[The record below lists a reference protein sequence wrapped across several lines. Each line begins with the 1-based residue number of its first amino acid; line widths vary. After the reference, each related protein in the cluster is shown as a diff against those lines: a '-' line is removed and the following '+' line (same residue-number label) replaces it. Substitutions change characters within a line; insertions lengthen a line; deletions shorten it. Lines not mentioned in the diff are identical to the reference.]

1 MEELGGGERGREGRR
16 VVLLLN
22 DDTLRIVEIEE
33 EALNRQLQE
42 WKMLFPGG
50 VEGREE
56 LLLLHQQQ
64 QQQQRERGREGG
76 KESIPK
82 TGLNRPKHGRED
94 EKNEV
99 HVGGNTWAGGVGG
112 SDTAGMGGRGGP
124 YRLDKGHVVHQVSD
138 EMKKQ
143 VGEEAREEAARMG
156 REALE
161 QRLRE
166 IGMSEGDW
174 SLYEGIMK
182 RVNQQVGQLR
192 EILREGGRKGKD
204 RGREREWRRN
214 QSQGELDDD
223 KLVDGMAGERLV
235 FKRRADVEEEEEEE
249 SYKGRKGGKKGK
261 KRRML
266 FVMDTSGSMYRFNGE
281 DGRLDR
287 MLEVATMIMESFEKD
302 EEGREGEDEDEVE
315 YAIRAHSGDSAK
327 VPLVEFGKPPKTRK
341 EKLAVLEKMAAHAQ
355 YCLAGDNTLRAT
367 EEAAA
372 ELAAYQ
378 QQEQGEGREGGSDA
392 SYLFV
397 VSDANFERY
406 GIPPRRLGEALV
418 RHGGSVR
425 GHVFLI
431 ASLGEEAKEAVRQ
444 MPVGRAHLC
453 LEVEAL
459 PGAMKKIFVEEL
471 NR

>member
-1 MEELGGGERGREGRR
+1 M
-16 VVLLLN
+16 LLN
-22 DDTLRIVEIEE
+22 DDTLRIIETE
-33 EALNRQLQE
+33 EGALKRQLQE
-42 WKMLFPGG
+42 WKLMFPGG
-50 VEGREE
+50 IEGREE
-56 LLLLHQQQ
+56 LLSLKQQQ
-64 QQQQRERGREGG
+64 QQQQQQREGG

-82 TGLNRPKHGRED
+82 TGLNKPKHGKED

-112 SDTAGMGGRGGP
+112 SDTAGLGGRGGP
-124 YRLDKGHVVHQVSD
+124 YRLDKGHVVHQVSE

-156 REALE
+156 REALA
-161 QRLRE
+161 QRLKE

-174 SLYEGIMK
+174 FLYEGIMK

-204 RGREREWRRN
+204 RGKEREWRRN
-214 QSQGELDDD
+214 QAQGELDDN

-235 FKRRADVEEEEEEE
+235 FKRRADVEEEEDE
-249 SYKGRKGGKKGK
+249 SWKGRKKDGEKKGK
-261 KRRML
+261 SKRRML

-287 MLEVATMIMESFEKD
+287 MLEVATMIMESFEYD
-302 EEGREGEDEDEVE
+302 DRGRKGEDDDEVE

-327 VPLVEFGKPPKTRK
+327 VPLIEFGRPPKTRK
-341 EKLAVLEKMAAHAQ
+341 DKVAVLEKMAAHAQ

-378 QQEQGEGREGGSDA
+378 QQRMEEGREGGSNS

-418 RHGGSVR
+418 RHGASVR

-431 ASLGEEAKEAVRQ
+431 ATLGEEAKEAVRQ

-453 LEVEAL
+453 LEVSAL